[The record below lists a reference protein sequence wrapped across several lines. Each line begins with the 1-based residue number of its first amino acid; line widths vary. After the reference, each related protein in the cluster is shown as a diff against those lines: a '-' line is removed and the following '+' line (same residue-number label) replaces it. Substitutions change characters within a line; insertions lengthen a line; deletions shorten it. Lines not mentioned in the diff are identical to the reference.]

1 MKHSSVKVCSEEQPV
16 VLALTSDEKP
26 DISDMMV
33 EKWQDII
40 DLLALTLNV
49 PSALIMQIEEKHI
62 CVFLGSDTKDNP
74 YKNGEKAEL
83 LSGLYCETVVG
94 NKSSL
99 LVPNALKD
107 PLWKENPDIELNMI
121 SYLGFPILWPDG
133 EVFGTICI
141 LDNKENHYSNQN
153 IKLMELLKDS
163 IEKDLKLVLEEERLK
178 TELENRKTG
187 EQKLRESEA
196 RYRELFNNMGNAV
209 VIYNVKDEGE
219 KFIFEDLNKAA
230 EEIEKTNKADIIG
243 KDAEEC
249 SSIALQKDLLEIMK
263 QVYKTGMPQRFGPVF
278 YEEGT
283 VKTCRDNYYIY
294 KLSPEQIVVM
304 YDDIS
309 EKIGYQEII
318 NENERLIRETQE
330 LEKLRTEFFANI
342 SHELKTPLNIIL
354 STIQVNSMIV
364 QNEEKLI
371 NEKKIMDNINIEKQ
385 NCFRLLRLI
394 NNLID
399 STKLDSSSL
408 ELNVVNYNIVS
419 LVEDIS
425 QSVAGY
431 IKNNNLT
438 LTFDTDIEEKII
450 ACDLDKVERIMLN
463 LLSNAIKFTEPGG
476 SIFVNIMDGEEY
488 ITVTVEDTGIGIPE
502 DKLNEIFDRFRQVDK
517 SFTRKT
523 EGSGIGLSLVKSLV
537 EMHGG
542 TISAESK
549 YGEGTKFIIKL
560 PVRVLLDHDNS
571 ELETKL

>member
-1 MKHSSVKVCSEEQPV
+1 
-16 VLALTSDEKP
+16 
-26 DISDMMV
+26 
-33 EKWQDII
+33 
-40 DLLALTLNV
+40 
-49 PSALIMQIEEKHI
+49 
-62 CVFLGSDTKDNP
+62 
-74 YKNGEKAEL
+74 
-83 LSGLYCETVVG
+83 
-94 NKSSL
+94 
-99 LVPNALKD
+99 
-107 PLWKENPDIELNMI
+107 
-121 SYLGFPILWPDG
+121 
-133 EVFGTICI
+133 
-141 LDNKENHYSNQN
+141 
-153 IKLMELLKDS
+153 
-163 IEKDLKLVLEEERLK
+163 
-178 TELENRKTG
+178 
-187 EQKLRESEA
+187 
-196 RYRELFNNMGNAV
+196 
-209 VIYNVKDEGE
+209 GE
-219 KFIFEDLNKAA
+219 KFTLEDLNKAA
-230 EEIEKTNKADIIG
+230 EEIEKINKADIIG

-249 SSIALQKDLLEIMK
+249 SSIALQKDFLEIMK

-278 YEEGT
+278 YEYEG
-283 VKTCRDNYYIY
+283 VKICRDNYYIY

-408 ELNVVNYNIVS
+408 ELNMVNYNIVS

-450 ACDLDKVERIMLN
+450 ACDLDKIERIMLN

-476 SIFVNIMDGEEY
+476 SIFVNIIDGEEY
-488 ITVTVEDTGIGIPE
+488 IIVTVEDTGIGIPE

-571 ELETKL
+571 ELETKLPNPSIDNYAEKMKIEFSDIYKLGNH